1 MKNIQSFFGC
11 LILIGLAANT
21 SAAQTE
27 KIGPRLLEILQS
39 PIISNSIGK
48 NDLEIPIIVEFS
60 KKEDLSPIQTASNK
74 RRLESILVN
83 LQLTNERSK
92 NIIQPLLSSFGIQR
106 IESLWI
112 INGFSFKASPL
123 LIDLLTEIPQ
133 LAQVRL
139 DFQIK
144 LSVEP
149 STGQDQSAEAEW
161 NLIQIGAPDLWKRG
175 ITGQQVVVANM
186 DTGVDINHSELFS
199 RWRAGNNSWYD
210 PHCQPAP
217 WEDPALFVPAPNCP
231 PDTDYSVPRD
241 RAGDMSGHGTGTMG
255 IMVAGDTGGSAVGV
269 APSAQWIAV
278 KIFDEDNVSTMTA
291 IHKSFQW
298 LLNPDGNSAT
308 NDAPDIVNNSWVIT
322 DSGMDDCVL
331 EFQSDLQILKTAE
344 IAVVFAA
351 GNVGINGNPATSQS
365 PSNNPE
371 GYAVGSV
378 DINEQIAGF
387 SSRGPGPLATD
398 CEAGFFPELV
408 APGISVRTTSK
419 GSIPDNVDFYQTVSG
434 TSFSAPHVAGAMA
447 LLLQAFPDTT
457 VEELE
462 NAMLDSARQTSHTDD
477 PEGPDNSYGHG
488 LLDAREAYFTV
499 CLSNDVDSDSDGI
512 ADICD
517 NCTLVANA
525 DQSESDG
532 DVYGDAC
539 DADFNNQGNIVDLSD
554 FSIFLGLLG
563 TAGPLGDFNRST
575 SPGVDLGDHSILLG
589 MLGKAPGPS
598 GLVPSE

>member
-1 MKNIQSFFGC
+1 MKNIQSSLVC
-11 LILIGLAANT
+11 LILIGLAANA
-21 SAAQTE
+21 SATQTE
-27 KIGPRLLEILQS
+27 KIGPKLLEILQS
-39 PIISNSIGK
+39 PIISNSIGN
-48 NDLEIPIIVEFS
+48 NDLNIPIIVEFS
-60 KKEDLSPIQTASNK
+60 KKVNLLKIQGVINSKRRQNILEDLKT
-74 RRLESILVN
+74 
-83 LQLTNERSK
+83 TNERSE
-92 NIIQPLLSSFGIQR
+92 NILQPLLSSFDIQR
-106 IESLWI
+106 IESLWL

-133 LAQVRL
+133 IAQIRL

-149 STGQDQSAEAEW
+149 STGQGESTEAEW
-161 NLIQIGAPDLWKRG
+161 NLTQIGAPDLWKRG

-199 RWRAGNNSWYD
+199 RWRAGDNSWYD

-217 WEDPALFVPAPNCP
+217 WENPALFVPAPNCP
-231 PDTDYSVPRD
+231 PDTNYSVPRD
-241 RAGDMSGHGTGTMG
+241 RAGNIGGHGTGTMG
-255 IMVAGDTGGSAVGV
+255 IMVAGDAGGSAVGV
-269 APSAQWIAV
+269 APNAQWIAV
-278 KIFDEDNVSTMTA
+278 KMFDEDNEATMTA

-298 LLNPDGNSAT
+298 LLDPDGNSAT
-308 NDAPDIVNNSWVIT
+308 DDAPDIVNSSWVIENPNN
-322 DSGMDDCVL
+322 DGCIL
-331 EFQSDLQILKTAE
+331 EFQSDLQTLKAAG

-351 GNVGINGNPATSQS
+351 GNVGINGNPSTSRS
-365 PSNNPE
+365 PSNNPA
-371 GYAVGSV
+371 GYAVGAV

-387 SSRGPGPLATD
+387 SSRGPGPSATD
-398 CEAGFFPELV
+398 CQAGFYPELV
-408 APGISVRTTSK
+408 APGVSVRTTSK
-419 GSIPDNVDFYQTVSG
+419 GSIPDNIDFYQTVSG

-462 NAMLDSARQTSHTDD
+462 NAMLESARQTSHTDD
-477 PEGPDNSYGHG
+477 SPGPDNSYGHG

-499 CLSNDVDSDSDGI
+499 CLSNDTDSDNDGI

-517 NCTLVANA
+517 NCTLVENT

-539 DADFNNQGNIVDLSD
+539 DADFNNEGNIVDLSD
-554 FSIFLGLLG
+554 FSVFLGLLG

-589 MLGKAPGPS
+589 MIGKAPGPS
-598 GLVPSE
+598 GLAPSE